1 MLTTITATRAGLALI
16 LAATAIGVAGAQ
28 RIPPDTRRIGY
39 CTGGLST
46 LTGSFAR
53 FHIALDDDSTE
64 PGIFVVMRFIDQAG
78 TVIRSKTANIAAGRS
93 ATLEYRGPSVLYR
106 VQAEIFE
113 SRDLVNRS
121 DRRTVELSQEAEAA
135 LFTAAGDAG
144 FRLIG
149 PGPIKVPCNYVQTQ

>member
-1 MLTTITATRAGLALI
+1 M
-16 LAATAIGVAGAQ
+16 
-28 RIPPDTRRIGY
+28 
-39 CTGGLST
+39 ST
-46 LTGSFAR
+46 LTGRFAR

-78 TVIRSKTANIAAGRS
+78 TVIRSKTANIAAGGS
-93 ATLEYRGPSVLYR
+93 ATLEYRGPGGLYR

-113 SRDLVNRS
+113 SSGHIDPS

-149 PGPIKVPCNYVQTQ
+149 PGPIKVPCKFFQTQ